1 MTKDQSFAL
10 TAKLSGRISAT
21 NPVYDL
27 TAKEVKAEK
36 KKFTEQEL
44 ETLRGM
50 GWLGED
56 FETFLVVLS
65 YLDDCDIMDDAPNEY
80 IAEVFRN
87 AKKFDVGDF
96 YNDEYIKNVEISEVE
111 KGNFLLTTAS
121 YSRGELFLYDAPD
134 FSQDIIVPKIGFFT
148 GKVTFPTIYEG
159 SMPWMSVCPSE
170 INSMKAQMDAA
181 FGKVL
186 VLGCGLGYYQF
197 VVSNKASVESVTIV
211 EISETVAEIFRENI
225 LPHLPNKYKVKIIV
239 ADAIKYMDSVND
251 GDYDFVFADIWEGIV
266 DGAPHYKNIKPHENR
281 LPRTE
286 FTYWIGDQIEYYLE
300 NE

>member
-44 ETLRGM
+44 DTLRGM

-96 YNDEYIKNVEISEVE
+96 YTDEYIKNVEISEVE

-197 VVSNKASVESVTIV
+197 VVSNKANVESVTIV

-225 LPHLPNKYKVKIIV
+225 LPYFPNKDKVKIIV

-266 DGAPHYKNIKPHENR
+266 DGAPHFKNINTHEKR